1 MQLFFFLR
9 RVKLCTCPCVCVT
22 VFERHLFMF
31 SDIWPASFPYE
42 VLALQQRSC
51 QCTFRNTQ
59 QLHVPYQGL
68 FGFLTSRIQ
77 HDSLHNYLCFGW
89 VIGDRI
95 SFRSFQVMPLHKILK
110 YFLHMSTS
118 LQLHFWVK
126 PCKCYAIPYPTSI
139 LILYKL
145 IHTKHGKKRNNLI
158 YYQQIQLKC
167 LHANSGYLLIHG
179 KSYSIL
185 VLFPDN

>member
-1 MQLFFFLR
+1 MKNVWGLSDSYKNSRSKPEGQAAKPSISPSSWVIKQSPRQRMLQLPITSSSFLVNIFLILNATFFFFPLR

-42 VLALQQRSC
+42 ALALQQRSC

-68 FGFLTSRIQ
+68 FDFLTSCIQ
-77 HDSLHNYLCFGW
+77 HDSLHNYLCF
-89 VIGDRI
+89 GDRI

-110 YFLHMSTS
+110 
-118 LQLHFWVK
+118 
-126 PCKCYAIPYPTSI
+126 
-139 LILYKL
+139 
-145 IHTKHGKKRNNLI
+145 
-158 YYQQIQLKC
+158 
-167 LHANSGYLLIHG
+167 
-179 KSYSIL
+179 
-185 VLFPDN
+185 